1 MSNVLFGTPC
11 SCWQYHSSN
20 VVIYCL
26 GGLRIFDTNIV
37 SSYLNCV
44 TDITF
49 ANNCGM
55 CDLRIIRQYQCDI
68 QITTFKD
75 RSVYNSLVWDP
86 SLFITLT
93 TYMHKL
99 SFLLF
104 VRLKLLFDLLWFSPQ
119 NSISLSWHQWQW
131 QCNCNLLQFKYNT
144 NSILLH
150 NLFLYI
156 FFKSLNFVIIVQ
168 YYTYTDDLIPILIL

>member
-1 MSNVLFGTPC
+1 MGECIWIIASPTVLFWPWILNLTRTMDQD
-11 SCWQYHSSN
+11 QYPR
-20 VVIYCL
+20 L
-26 GGLRIFDTNIV
+26 TF
-37 SSYLNCV
+37 LN
-44 TDITF
+44 
-49 ANNCGM
+49 
-55 CDLRIIRQYQCDI
+55 
-68 QITTFKD
+68 TTFKY
-75 RSVYNSLVWDP
+75 RSVYHCLVRPLLIYYTDHI
-86 SLFITLT
+86 FINIVL
-93 TYMHKL
+93 YC
-99 SFLLF
+99 LF